1 MSCRE
6 RLINLEV
13 LEALLDDYL
22 SRKSVSEPYKRF
34 LLRMIEGQ
42 VEILVHNLLQKVDD
56 TIMHNYKNWRQKA

>member
-22 SRKSVSEPYKRF
+22 SRKSVSASYKRF